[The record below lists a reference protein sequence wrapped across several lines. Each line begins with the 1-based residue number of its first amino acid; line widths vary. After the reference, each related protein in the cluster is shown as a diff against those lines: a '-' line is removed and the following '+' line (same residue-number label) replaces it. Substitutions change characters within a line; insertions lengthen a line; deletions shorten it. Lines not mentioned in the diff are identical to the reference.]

1 MQSWYHHGKGVKQD
15 YVKTIYYY
23 YEQAAVQDDATAQCN
38 LGTLYQH
45 GQDSRALTMPKRNLN
60 Q

>member
-1 MQSWYHHGKGVKQD
+1 MQSWYHDGKGVKLD

-45 GQDSRALTMPKRNLN
+45 GHNEQPDLIRAR
-60 Q
+60 